1 MGEFREDVNNDRN
14 GGARFETT
22 GRDTARKRTAEEGYG
37 LKERFAGSKLRNGE
51 ILREKHLWK
60 VNMQE
65 AFRAK
70 RKRNEFQLITKHI
83 RVELPC

>member
-22 GRDTARKRTAEEGYG
+22 GRDKARKRTEEEACG

-51 ILREKHLWK
+51 ILREKTSMENQYVRSVPRGTEEK
-60 VNMQE
+60 
-65 AFRAK
+65 
-70 RKRNEFQLITKHI
+70 
-83 RVELPC
+83 